1 MQCSE
6 CPLELTQQLTPI
18 ETEFL
23 LGKLKYHMLTL
34 ILHLR
39 KTFPNETGKEQ
50 AKRYNSST

>member
-39 KTFPNETGKEQ
+39 KTFPNETSKEQ